1 MGYGIWGIGYDSKL
15 VVVRHEG
22 VGVQLLME
30 YSYLILEGSRS
41 SNVEGCS
48 LLEHSLYSCIV
59 DNSDKLYRV
68 FSRYL

>member
-1 MGYGIWGIGYDSKL
+1 MGYGVWGIGYDSKL

-48 LLEHSLYSCIV
+48 LPLNTPCIV
-59 DNSDKLYRV
+59 V
-68 FSRYL
+68 

>member
-1 MGYGIWGIGYDSKL
+1 MGYGVWGIGYDSKL

-48 LLEHSLYSCIV
+48 LPLNTPEQVSTPCIV
-59 DNSDKLYRV
+59 V
-68 FSRYL
+68 